1 MDILMLDDLHQ
12 TFLMVCQEKSYTQAA
27 KRLYISQPAVSQHI
41 QKLEEHYQTQLF
53 TYQHRKL
60 TLTPKGTELYT
71 ALIKIQG
78 QITQVQHQMALKET
92 EPSQLRLASTLS
104 ISDSFLPSILTCLS
118 QHYPS
123 ANLSCYVENTTQIL
137 TRLVHGEIDFAFV
150 EGNFPKDDFAYQI
163 LSSEKY
169 IPIASRHASF
179 SSEKIYE
186 LSDLFHLPLITRE
199 PGSGTRHILDNVL
212 HEFNSTVYDFK
223 RVFEI
228 SNIQTIKSLVKAN
241 QGISFI
247 YQTVVLDELKKG
259 ELIQIPLKQIQ
270 ANHNFYFIY
279 LKDSIFES
287 HYLHL
292 FQTIKNHLK
301 KD

>member
-1 MDILMLDDLHQ
+1 ML
-12 TFLMVCQEKSYTQAA
+12 FRS
-27 KRLYISQPAVSQHI
+27 
-41 QKLEEHYQTQLF
+41 
-53 TYQHRKL
+53 
-60 TLTPKGTELYT
+60 
-71 ALIKIQG
+71 
-78 QITQVQHQMALKET
+78 
-92 EPSQLRLASTLS
+92 
-104 ISDSFLPSILTCLS
+104 
-118 QHYPS
+118 
-123 ANLSCYVENTTQIL
+123 QIL
-137 TRLVHGEIDFAFV
+137 TKLIHGEIDFAFV
-150 EGNFPKDDFAYQI
+150 EGNFPKSDFAYQI

-169 IPIASRHASF
+169 IPIASSHASF
-179 SSEKIYE
+179 SSKKSYE
-186 LSDLFHLPLITRE
+186 LADLYPFPLITRE

-212 HEFNSTVYDFK
+212 HESNSTVYDFK

-259 ELIQIPLKQIQ
+259 ELIQIPLNQIQ

-292 FQTIKNHLK
+292 FQMIKNHLK